1 MAQCRPVLAVRA
13 LQCIRG
19 KGKPFSASGN
29 FCRGSGSRNRGDDP
43 CVAATGRRCD
53 PQPRGEGRTR
63 PGAPS
68 GGAVVPVRRRPR
80 AGRGGASCRLPAER
94 GEACGQRGGAMDP
107 LWRAVLSE
115 SLLGRWRPGRGAAN
129 GSSEMGGR
137 RRLGSSR
144 LPSRAPR
151 EKARRSRYRGRR
163 ALAPRSVV
171 EAARSGSAE
180 RSAELRA
187 CGRQRA
193 RARRASYKGCRK
205 SQRRAASLCVRSRRA
220 LRLGVSAQPVPGA
233 RRVTA
238 LIVSGPALR
247 SPGS

>member
-1 MAQCRPVLAVRA
+1 MPGEAGRPA
-13 LQCIRG
+13 
-19 KGKPFSASGN
+19 
-29 FCRGSGSRNRGDDP
+29 GSRPKGAKPAGSAAGRWIP
-43 CVAATGRRCD
+43 CGGPFFRR
-53 PQPRGEGRTR
+53 
-63 PGAPS
+63 AS
-68 GGAVVPVRRRPR
+68 SVGGGR
-80 AGRGGASCRLPAER
+80 AG
-94 GEACGQRGGAMDP
+94 
-107 LWRAVLSE
+107 
-115 SLLGRWRPGRGAAN
+115 GAAN

-151 EKARRSRYRGRR
+151 EKARRSRHRGRR
-163 ALAPRSVV
+163 ALSPRSIV

-193 RARRASYKGCRK
+193 WARRASYKGCRK
-205 SQRRAASLCVRSRRA
+205 SQRRAASLCVRSQRA